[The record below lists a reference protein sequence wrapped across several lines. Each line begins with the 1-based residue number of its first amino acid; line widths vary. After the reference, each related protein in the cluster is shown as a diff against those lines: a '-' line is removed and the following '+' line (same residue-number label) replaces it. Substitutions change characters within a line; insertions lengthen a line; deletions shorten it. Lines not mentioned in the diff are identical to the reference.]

1 MSLIDDIKYK
11 LNSHDA
17 VTRII
22 AINVAV
28 YLVFAVAYLLFWLF
42 QATPLI
48 AGAEQ
53 YFFLYAKLSNFIK
66 QPWGIITYMFFHA
79 GFFHLLF
86 NMLWLYWFGMLLHEY
101 LGNTRVYQ
109 AYFMGGLFGGILYM
123 LAYNIFPVFRAH
135 LDSSYALGASAGVL
149 AVVVATA
156 TLLPRH
162 TILLFGIIPVQLR
175 YIALISVLI
184 DLVNIPIDNPG
195 GHIAH
200 LGGALSGFLFIKYL
214 YTNNTLTNGIHR
226 VSENIKRIFKTRP
239 KSTLKVHHKA
249 TKGAAASQANYNK
262 PNQADIDAILDKISK
277 SGYESLSK
285 KEKEI
290 LFKASED

>member
-1 MSLIDDIKYK
+1 MSLMDDIKYK

-28 YLVFAVAYLLFWLF
+28 YLVFALAYMLFWLF

-53 YFFLYAKLSNFIK
+53 YFFLYAKFSNFIR

-79 GFFHLLF
+79 GIFHLLF
-86 NMLWLYWFGMLLHEY
+86 NMLWLYWFGTLLHEY

-109 AYFMGGLFGGILYM
+109 TYFVGGLFGGILYI
-123 LAYNIFPVFRAH
+123 LAYNIFPVFSAS

-162 TILLFGIIPVQLR
+162 TILLFGIIPLQLR
-175 YIALISVLI
+175 YVALISVLI
-184 DLVNIPIDNPG
+184 DLVNIPTDNPG
-195 GHIAH
+195 GRIAH

-214 YTNNTLTNGIHR
+214 YTNNTLTNNIHQ
-226 VSENIKRIFKTRP
+226 VSEGIKKMFKTKP
-239 KSTLKVHHKA
+239 KSNLKVHHKA
-249 TKGAAASQANYNK
+249 TKSNVNTQSNFGK